1 MGTSYK
7 ATISMKNNMAMT
19 SMTKWREKICR
30 VKVEINI
37 FQTNPIDKTINP
49 AAAAKETI
57 LVEDKALLS
66 SESADLMSL
75 MFCCILRP
83 ELMAFLMPLSASWL
97 ILSGWMLELAWVDIL
112 ILTIF

>member
-1 MGTSYK
+1 MS
-7 ATISMKNNMAMT
+7 IKNNMAMT
-19 SMTKWREKICR
+19 SMIKCREKICR

-57 LVEDKALLS
+57 LVEVKALLS
-66 SESADLMSL
+66 LESADLISL

-97 ILSGWMLELAWVDIL
+97 ILSGWRLELAWVDL
-112 ILTIF
+112 LTIFLIADNL